1 MEYMQ
6 ELRKLVGHR
15 PLLMVG
21 TATLIVD
28 AEGRLLLMRRSDNG
42 LWGPPGGGVEPGEIV
57 ETSARR
63 EAFEETGLKIGAMKL
78 LNVFSGPD
86 IYYRYPNGDE
96 IYGVS
101 VAYLTRDW
109 HGEVCLSEEHTEWGW
124 FAPADIPQD
133 LNPPNIPVIEKF
145 KRGDLTP

>member
-1 MEYMQ
+1 MEYML

-21 TATLIVD
+21 TAILIVD
-28 AEGRLLLMRRSDNG
+28 AEGRLLLMKRSDNG

-63 EAFEETGLKIGAMKL
+63 EAFEETGLKIGEMKL

-101 VAYLTRDW
+101 VAYLTNDW
-109 HGEVCLSEEHTEWGW
+109 HGEVCLSEEHSEWAW
-124 FAPADIPQD
+124 FAPADIPED

-145 KRGDLTP
+145 KRGNLTP